1 MISALNWPKTAISSW
16 QSPFKLWTP
25 ALLSKVTWHQYNN
38 ATITTG
44 SDSSPV
50 VFTLPITPCALLGKG
65 CERRLWT
72 SHPVTQKSTSQ
83 SLTRFSVQAKST
95 YLPRSIIS
103 PSWTTRIWSAFII
116 VDNLQL
122 LQKEDCKWLFGNWLL
137 GVQTSPFET
146 ENLAQHCQPVRV

>member
-1 MISALNWPKTAISSW
+1 MAEPLQIMDSGFAPQGHMTSLQQCNDHHWI
-16 QSPFKLWTP
+16 
-25 ALLSKVTWHQYNN
+25 
-38 ATITTG
+38 